1 VNTRAS
7 LPLRTLEAVLQNL
20 GKQARES
27 YGITAACTLEA
38 VLPLAAA
45 RCYSLGHWPLMQG
58 PHAASTQYK
67 TRC

>member
-1 VNTRAS
+1 MNTRAS
-7 LPLRTLEAVLQNL
+7 LPLRILEAVLQNL

-45 RCYSLGHWPLMQG
+45 RCYSLGHWPAYTPFKMYNFS
-58 PHAASTQYK
+58 P
-67 TRC
+67 